1 MDVSWM
7 YERGA
12 RGGNNKPVPPSSHFK
27 LYIIIGIS
35 AGAIIL
41 GGALVYFISRTPETI
56 TPVITNPEEECSKI
70 ISRAKDGEVVVS
82 ICVRKD
88 GSLVLL
94 WENLSGEARKI
105 QIYRKENGSN
115 ELTLWQTVEIP
126 NGSTSGSLVLGSAE
140 ESENYSYEF
149 QAISINGQVV
159 WKAIGIN
166 QSPGNTGATPGGS
179 SSNNPPTG
187 TSGSNQ
193 NQNPNQPNNPT
204 TPTTPTNPDPTPTPP
219 PPTTSTEQG
228 EIPGYIYY
236 YNPAGEVTGT
246 STPQTASFWVFH
258 VNKKIEIGWQSLPA
272 TTNKI
277 IILRSK
283 NETSGYANLLEQNFP
298 ITDQPSFIRL
308 DDNTLNEEYYYK
320 MEAKNDSSPLQTYG
334 PILLNPLS

>member
-1 MDVSWM
+1 MDISWM

-12 RGGNNKPVPPSSHFK
+12 RGGNNKPAPTSSRFK

-35 AGAIIL
+35 AGAIIF
-41 GGALVYFISRTPETI
+41 GGVLVYFFSKTPETI

-94 WENLSGEARKI
+94 WENLSGEAKKI

-115 ELTLWQTVEIP
+115 ELTLWQTVDIP
-126 NGSTSGSLVLGSAE
+126 NGSTSGSLILDSTDGL
-140 ESENYSYEF
+140 ENYSYEF
-149 QAISINGQVV
+149 QAVSINGKIV
-159 WKAIGIN
+159 WKAVGIN
-166 QSPGNTGATPGGS
+166 QSSGNTSATPSGGP
-179 SSNNPPTG
+179 NNNSPTENPVG
-187 TSGSNQ
+187 NQ

-204 TPTTPTNPDPTPTPP
+204 TPTTPTDPNPP
-219 PPTTSTEQG
+219 PPPSPTTSTEQG

-236 YNPAGEVTGT
+236 YNPAGQVTGT

-258 VNKKIEIGWQSLPA
+258 VNKKIEVGWQSLPQA
-272 TTNKI
+272 TNRL

-283 NETSGYANLLEQNFP
+283 NETSNYSILFEQNFP
-298 ITDQPSFIRL
+298 VTDQPSFIRL
-308 DDNTLNEEYYYK
+308 DDNTLNEAYYYK
-320 MEAKNDSSPLQTYG
+320 MEARDGETILQTYG